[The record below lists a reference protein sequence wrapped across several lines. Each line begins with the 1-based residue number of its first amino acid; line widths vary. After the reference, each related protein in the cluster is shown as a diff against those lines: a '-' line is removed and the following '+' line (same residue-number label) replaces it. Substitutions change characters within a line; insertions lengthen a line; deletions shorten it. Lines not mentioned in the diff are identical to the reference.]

1 MAASPVKA
9 NGNYQIQLLPCWEP
23 SMALLLP
30 EEDEVYLQQAE
41 VSAKRVAG
49 GIWLTAELHELSVLA
64 YVAGQAP

>member
-1 MAASPVKA
+1 MAP
-9 NGNYQIQLLPCWEP
+9 LLPR
-23 SMALLLP
+23 
-30 EEDEVYLQQAE
+30 EDEAYSQQAE